1 MSNNEEIE
9 RLGKKFNEI
18 IEFFKNCE
26 SRLSESERIEYK
38 KNYSKVE
45 ITLSCIES
53 ESNKI
58 KFVNTRIRNITKE
71 FYKHEGWLIL
81 FGVIGYFLFFIFNTI
96 TEDRF
101 SIICLVGIY
110 YLIKKNGLDREIN
123 DEKSDINSSQT
134 SIKIFKRDLR
144 LHGVEFHSMDNL
156 IDYRSRYSD
165 LNFNEDS
172 VKTDEYH
179 EYRKNKYG
187 NSIVISDYQIRLSV
201 LKFTLDSLG
210 SNYDDVKINEFLD
223 FSYLKSHY

>member
-1 MSNNEEIE
+1 MSNNDEIE

-26 SRLSESERIEYK
+26 SRLSESERIEYE

-45 ITLSCIES
+45 TTLSCIES

-101 SIICLVGIY
+101 SIICLIGIY
-110 YLIKKNGLDREIN
+110 YLIKVNGLNREIN

-134 SIKIFKRDLR
+134 SIKIFKRDLK
-144 LHGVEFHSMDNL
+144 LYGVEFHSIDNL
-156 IDYRSRYSD
+156 IEYRSKDSD
-165 LNFNEDS
+165 LYLNEES

-201 LKFTLDSLG
+201 LRFTLDSLG
-210 SNYDDVKINEFLD
+210 SNYDDEKMKTLLYS
-223 FSYLKSHY
+223 SYLTSYY